1 MDRAGVLAPCSG
13 TIEYTFRVLLRA
25 FDGSLR
31 ACQGFFFLYKIKT

>member
-1 MDRAGVLAPCSG
+1 MDRAGVLAPWSG

-31 ACQGFFFLYKIKT
+31 ACRGLIFLPKIKS